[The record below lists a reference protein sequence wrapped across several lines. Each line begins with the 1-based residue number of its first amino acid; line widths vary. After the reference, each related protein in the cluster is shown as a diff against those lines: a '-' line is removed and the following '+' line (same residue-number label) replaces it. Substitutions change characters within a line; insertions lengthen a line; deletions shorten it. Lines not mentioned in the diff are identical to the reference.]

1 MMRCPVCRR
10 THHGLEAMLE
20 HLTTHSHLVLAETIL
35 ELVQPC
41 GKKRFSTQPEA
52 ERALVI
58 NTISLSPNRREVRA
72 YKCVQC
78 RPTCWHLTSGPQ
90 RIEVTTLKDPAP
102 VIVRIEPPMHE
113 TWRRS

>member
-10 THHGLEAMLE
+10 TQHGPEAMLT
-20 HLTTHSHLVLAETIL
+20 HLTTHSHLVLAETLL
-35 ELVQPC
+35 ELLQPC
-41 GKKRFSTQPEA
+41 GKKRFTTQPEA

-78 RPTCWHLTSGPQ
+78 RPTCWHLTS
-90 RIEVTTLKDPAP
+90 
-102 VIVRIEPPMHE
+102 EPE
-113 TWRRS
+113 RTQEAAS